1 MNISVSRSTSAA
13 ILSRLDT
20 LAHLSESD
28 EGLIRQYLSA
38 EHREANELVGS
49 WMREAGMRV
58 HQDAIGNIIGR
69 YEGEH
74 EGAPA
79 LLIGSHL
86 DTVVMAGKY
95 DGMLGV
101 VTAIQCVQ
109 DLHNRG
115 IQMPFAIEV
124 IGFADE
130 EGVRFQST
138 YLGSRA
144 VAGTFRK
151 ELLEA
156 RDANGMT
163 MADALR
169 AFGLDPSQI
178 NTAAKRSED
187 VIAYLEL
194 HIEQGPVLES
204 KDEPVGVVTA
214 IAGATRRLVTV
225 SGVAGHAGTVPMD
238 HRQDALLAAAECSL
252 AVEKVAAKR
261 THCVATVGRM
271 EVSPG
276 ATNVI
281 PGSVTFSI
289 DIRADE
295 DVKRTEALAELD
307 PWLTKIAE
315 SRGCTLNVETVHEAN
330 SVTCAPWIVRQI
342 ENAISTDKSRVVRLP
357 SGAGHDAAAM
367 ADLTDVGMIFVRCAG
382 GISHNPDETITEADA
397 GTGADLLLQ
406 VIENFRVEDH
416 SCSIEST

>member
-1 MNISVSRSTSAA
+1 MNISVSRTTTAT
-13 ILSRLDT
+13 ILSRLET
-20 LAHLSESD
+20 LAQLSESD
-28 EGLIRQYLSA
+28 DGLTRQYLSV
-38 EHREANELVGS
+38 EHREANELVGG

-144 VAGTFRK
+144 IAGTFRK

-214 IAGATRRLVTV
+214 IAGATRRLVTL

-238 HRQDALLAAAECSL
+238 HRQDALLAAAEFAL

-315 SRGCTLNVETVHEAN
+315 NRGCTLNVETVHEAD

-406 VIENFRVEDH
+406 VIENFRVEDR
-416 SCSIEST
+416 SCSIEIT

>member
-1 MNISVSRSTSAA
+1 MTISAPR
-13 ILSRLDT
+13 ILSANIFSRLEA
-20 LAHLSESD
+20 LASISESHV
-28 EGLIRQYLSA
+28 GLTRRYLTV
-38 EHREANELVGS
+38 EHREANDLVGG
-49 WMREAGMRV
+49 WMREAGMQV

-69 YEGEH
+69 YEGERA
-74 EGAPA
+74 GAPA

-109 DLHNRG
+109 DLHRRG
-115 IQMPFAIEV
+115 VQMPFAIEV
-124 IGFADE
+124 VGFADE

-144 VAGTFRK
+144 IAGTFRK

-156 RDANGMT
+156 RDADGMT

-169 AFGLDPSQI
+169 AFCLDPNQI
-178 NTAAKRSED
+178 NTAAKRPED

-204 KDEPVGVVTA
+204 MDEPVGVVTA
-214 IAGATRRLVTV
+214 IAGATRRVVTLL
-225 SGVAGHAGTVPMD
+225 GVAGHAGTVPMG
-238 HRQDALLAAAECSL
+238 HRQDALLAAAECAL
-252 AVEKVAAKR
+252 AVEEVAAQR
-261 THCVATVGRM
+261 THCVATVGRI
-271 EVSPG
+271 EVAPG

-295 DVKRTEALAELD
+295 DVKRAEALAELD
-307 PWLTKIAE
+307 PWLEKIA
-315 SRGCTLNVETVHEAN
+315 SKRGCKLNVETVHEAN
-330 SVTCAPWIVRQI
+330 SVACAPWIVRQI
-342 ENAISTDKSRVVRLP
+342 ETAISTDESRVVRLP
-357 SGAGHDAAAM
+357 SGAGHDAAAI

-397 GTGADLLLQ
+397 CAGAELLLR
-406 VIENFRVEDH
+406 VIENFRVEDG
-416 SCSIEST
+416 SRSTENT

>member
-1 MNISVSRSTSAA
+1 
-13 ILSRLDT
+13 
-20 LAHLSESD
+20 
-28 EGLIRQYLSA
+28 
-38 EHREANELVGS
+38 
-49 WMREAGMRV
+49 
-58 HQDAIGNIIGR
+58 
-69 YEGEH
+69 
-74 EGAPA
+74 
-79 LLIGSHL
+79 
-86 DTVVMAGKY
+86 
-95 DGMLGV
+95 
-101 VTAIQCVQ
+101 
-109 DLHNRG
+109 
-115 IQMPFAIEV
+115 
-124 IGFADE
+124 
-130 EGVRFQST
+130 
-138 YLGSRA
+138 
-144 VAGTFRK
+144 
-151 ELLEA
+151 
-156 RDANGMT
+156 
-163 MADALR
+163 
-169 AFGLDPSQI
+169 
-178 NTAAKRSED
+178 
-187 VIAYLEL
+187 
-194 HIEQGPVLES
+194 
-204 KDEPVGVVTA
+204 
-214 IAGATRRLVTV
+214 
-225 SGVAGHAGTVPMD
+225 MD

-315 SRGCTLNVETVHEAN
+315 NRGCTLNVETVHEAD

>member
-28 EGLIRQYLSA
+28 DGLTRQYLSV

-144 VAGTFRK
+144 IAGTFRK

-214 IAGATRRLVTV
+214 IAGATRRLVTL

-238 HRQDALLAAAECSL
+238 HRQDALLAAAECAL

-315 SRGCTLNVETVHEAN
+315 SRGCTLDVETVHEAD